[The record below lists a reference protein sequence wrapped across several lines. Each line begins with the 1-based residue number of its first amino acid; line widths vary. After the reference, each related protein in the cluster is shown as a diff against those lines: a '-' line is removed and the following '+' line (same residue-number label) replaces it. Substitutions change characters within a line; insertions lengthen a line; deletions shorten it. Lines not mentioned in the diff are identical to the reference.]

1 MCKLGAAMIFHSQ
14 PLLLS
19 LVIFGLIQ
27 SSYAATSEIDL
38 ATKENE
44 RIQQNLQDRL
54 RYEQEQ
60 LLQSAK
66 PPSRIEISPS
76 ESKNIEKGPCLNIT
90 AISVDGIFKIPQR
103 DIRKVIQPYENSCIN
118 TQRIEEIMGKL
129 TALYL
134 SKGYAAARFYLPE
147 QDLKNGTL
155 KLRVEEGKLS
165 RLQLTDRAKGTMSL
179 KTAISSAEGKPLNLR
194 DLEQALDQVNKLQSN
209 NATMNIYPGE
219 KTGESI
225 VVFDNQPS
233 KRWNGYFSYD
243 NKGQDSTG
251 RNQAALGVGFD
262 NVFGL
267 NDLLN
272 LSYNRSLPFK
282 TNRQDS
288 FYGSI
293 FYAVPLGYQ
302 TLSLNASHSEYDS
315 TLQTQFNQLH
325 SSGETNTYTVRLD
338 SLLYRGFNNQ
348 LRANILLTHKDTA
361 AFLEDTKLDV
371 SSRKLSVIDIGLSYS
386 DMLLTGVVNANA
398 GYSRGL
404 KLLNALEDEDNLP
417 PEIPKAQFE
426 KLIYGLSYFK
436 PFQALGQNFSF
447 SSNFSGQYA
456 LDTLYGSEQY
466 FIGSLYSVRGFNKSS
481 LSGDSGYSFKND
493 LNLSKVYSLSNGPLI
508 ARHYVGF
515 DYGKV
520 DNKENSS
527 QVGELAGVS
536 VGTAFNFKNIALELI
551 VTQPV
556 LKPNFMKKPDTDFF
570 FSTAVTF

>member
-1 MCKLGAAMIFHSQ
+1 MDFYSKRVMLSVLVAASQ
-14 PLLLS
+14 G
-19 LVIFGLIQ
+19 IH
-27 SSYAATSEIDL
+27 AAISEIDL
-38 ATKENE
+38 AAQENE

-60 LLQSAK
+60 LLQSSKA
-66 PPSRIEISPS
+66 PSRIEIVPPAP
-76 ESKNIEKGPCLNIT
+76 KNIEKGPCLNIT
-90 AISVDGIFKIPQR
+90 AIHVEGVAVIAQR
-103 DIRKVIQPYENSCIN
+103 EIHKVTQSYVNSCIDA
-118 TQRIEEIMGKL
+118 QRIEDIMGKL

-147 QDLKNGTL
+147 QDLKTGTL

-165 RLQLTDRAKGTMSL
+165 QLQLTERAKGTMSL
-179 KTAISSAEGKPLNLR
+179 KTAIIGAEGKPLNLR
-194 DLEQALDQVNKLQSN
+194 DLEQALDQINKLQSN
-209 NATMNIYPGE
+209 HATMNIYPGE
-219 KTGESI
+219 RIGESI
-225 VVFDNQPS
+225 AVFDNEPA

-251 RNQAALGVGFD
+251 RNQAALGVGID
-262 NVFGL
+262 NIFGL

-272 LSYNRSLPFK
+272 FSYNRSLPFK
-282 TNRQDS
+282 ANRQDS
-288 FYGSI
+288 FSGSV

-302 TLSLNASHSEYDS
+302 TLSLNASRSEYDS

-325 SSGETNTYTVRLD
+325 SSGETNTYTGRVD

-348 LRANILLTHKDTA
+348 LRANIGLTHKDTA
-361 AFLEDTKLDV
+361 AFLEDVKLDV
-371 SSRKLSVIDIGLSYS
+371 SSRKLSVLDIGLSYS
-386 DMLLTGVVNANA
+386 DMLLAGVVNANA

-404 KLLNALEDEDNLP
+404 KLFNALEDAADLP
-417 PEIPKAQFE
+417 AEMPKAQFE
-426 KLIYGLSYFK
+426 KLTYGLSYFK

-447 SSNFSGQYA
+447 SSNFAGQYA

-466 FIGSLYSVRGFNKSS
+466 SIGSLYSVRGFNQSS

-493 LNLSKVYSLSNGPLI
+493 LNLNKVYSLSNGPLI
-508 ARHYVGF
+508 ARHYIGF

-536 VGTAFNFKNIALELI
+536 AGTAFNFKNVALELI

-570 FSTAVTF
+570 FSTTVTF

>member
-1 MCKLGAAMIFHSQ
+1 MNFYSQ

-19 LVIFGLIQ
+19 ALILGIMQ
-27 SSYAATSEIDL
+27 GAYAATPEIEL
-38 ATKENE
+38 ANKENE
-44 RIQQNLQDRL
+44 RIQQNQQDRL

-66 PPSRIEISPS
+66 PPSRIEIAPP

-90 AISVDGIFKIPQR
+90 AIHVEGAAVIAQR
-103 DIRKVIQPYENSCIN
+103 EIRKVTQPYENSCIDA
-118 TQRIEEIMGKL
+118 QRIEEIMGKL

-147 QDLKNGTL
+147 QDLKTGTL

-165 RLQLTDRAKGTMSL
+165 QLQLTERAKGTMSL
-179 KTAISSAEGKPLNLR
+179 KTAIIGAESKPLNLR
-194 DLEQALDQVNKLQSN
+194 DLEQALDQINKLQSN

-225 VVFDNQPS
+225 VVFDNEPS

-251 RNQAALGVGFD
+251 RNQAALGLGID
-262 NVFGL
+262 NIFGL

-272 LSYNRSLPFK
+272 LSYNRSLPFNN
-282 TNRQDS
+282 NRQDS
-288 FYGSI
+288 FSSSV

-302 TLSLNASHSEYDS
+302 TLSLNASRSEYDS

-348 LRANILLTHKDTA
+348 LRANIGLTHKDTA
-361 AFLEDTKLDV
+361 AFLEDIKLDV
-371 SSRKLSVIDIGLSYS
+371 SSRKLSVLDIGLSYS

-404 KLLNALEDEDNLP
+404 KLFNALEDAADLP
-417 PEIPKAQFE
+417 AEMPKAQFE
-426 KLIYGLSYFK
+426 KLTYGLSYFK

-466 FIGSLYSVRGFNKSS
+466 SIGSLYSVRGFNQSS

-493 LNLSKVYSLSNGPLI
+493 LNLNKVYSLSNGPLI

-520 DNKENSS
+520 ENKENSS

-536 VGTAFNFKNIALELI
+536 AGTAFNFKNVALELI

-570 FSTAVTF
+570 FSTTFTF